1 MISILS
7 RTLTLNMAQKL
18 LCLSFLQSILLCILF
33 SLLPI
38 FPSKL
43 WKSIKKVILI
53 VILDRAKNIFLS
65 DLYFIYQVVFKYL
78 YYLLLYGMLNLLY
91 LTYFKSLSIDYSYAN
106 ISNRIVP
113 AVLRKYSILSGN
125 YEVLTYFNFG
135 ILMTLGKILMFT
147 YLPFGMAKFINNL
160 LESLTIKNEKR
171 ENECLYNSIENAQLT
186 RKIDICECLTI
197 QIKNGLKIMFALL
210 CFLTLITLV
219 FTKIVI
225 VWSKL
230 SSNNICGVDCGL
242 LSFRFDHNI
251 TFQNLLFYF
260 QNYSHV
266 HTFIFLSMMAFRIY
280 SMIISVKTKGIA
292 LFLKNFYDLK
302 AISKDPILT
311 LLYISIFFIL
321 NIILFY
327 DLTYVAPDYVRFF
340 TLPKKCDFL
349 QIDSPDCGITLYG
362 LFYIR
367 FSLNFI
373 GFIYIDIFGSFVFIF
388 SSTIWVFLLPI
399 KNTFNILFNGKGT
412 NYKENIQST

>member
-1 MISILS
+1 MI
-7 RTLTLNMAQKL
+7 
-18 LCLSFLQSILLCILF
+18 
-33 SLLPI
+33 
-38 FPSKL
+38 
-43 WKSIKKVILI
+43 
-53 VILDRAKNIFLS
+53 
-65 DLYFIYQVVFKYL
+65 FKYL
-78 YYLLLYGMLNLLY
+78 YYLLLYALLNLLY

-113 AVLRKYSILSGN
+113 AVLRKYSILNGN

-135 ILMTLGKILMFT
+135 VLMTLGKILMFT

-160 LESLTIKNEKR
+160 LESFTSRNEKR
-171 ENECLYNSIENAQLT
+171 DNECLYNSIENAQIIKKSDALEWLT
-186 RKIDICECLTI
+186 TI
-197 QIKNGLKIMFALL
+197 IKNIIKVIFTVL

-242 LSFRFDHNI
+242 LSFRFDHNV
-251 TFQNLLFYF
+251 TFQNLLFYY

-266 HTFIFLSMMAFRIY
+266 PTFIFLSMMAFRIY
-280 SMIISVKTKGIA
+280 SMITSLKTKGIA

-302 AISKDPILT
+302 AISKDHILT

-399 KNTFNILFNGKGT
+399 KNGFNMLFNGKGT
-412 NYKENIQST
+412 AYKDNIESC